1 VADQIAAFT
10 SAVGSILSLDPN
22 AIRQLQTAPY
32 ALSLAIWILLLGTL
46 SDVLGD
52 SPLLF
57 VKKIRPSRF
66 AAALAIEAAL
76 SILRLAIWFLSFWFL
91 IDALHLGTVSLSNV
105 VLVVGL
111 GYAPMLLSFLV
122 LIPYL
127 GPVIGRILHAWT
139 LVTILASIAVA
150 LNSSPWQ
157 VLAPGV
163 VAVVLILLVRRFS
176 DRVSVAVLG
185 RISRRLVGA
194 DVMQRTRAMDP
205 RLVMS
210 GRSA

>member
-1 VADQIAAFT
+1 MGELGAAV
-10 SAVGSILSLDPN
+10 SAILSLDPT
-22 AIRQLQTAPY
+22 AIHAVQTAPG
-32 ALSLAIWILLLGTL
+32 ALSAAIWILLLGTL
-46 SDVLGD
+46 SDVVGD

-57 VKKIRPSRF
+57 INRMRRGRF
-66 AAALAIEAAL
+66 AAAVGIEAGL
-76 SILRLAIWFLSFWFL
+76 SVVRVAIWILSFWIL
-91 IDALHLGTVSLSNV
+91 INVLNLASVSLADV

-111 GYAPMLLSFLV
+111 GYAPMLLSIFV
-122 LIPYL
+122 LIPFL

-150 LNSSPWQ
+150 TNSSPWQ
-157 VLAPGV
+157 VLAPGL
-163 VAVVLILLVRRFS
+163 VAVLLILLVRRWS

-185 RISRRLVGA
+185 GISRSLVGT

-210 GRSA
+210 RSNG

>member
-1 VADQIAAFT
+1 MVELG
-10 SAVGSILSLDPN
+10 SAVDAILSLDPA
-22 AIRQLQTAPY
+22 AIHAVQTAPG
-32 ALSLAIWILLLGTL
+32 ALSVAIWILLLGTL

-57 VKKIRPSRF
+57 INRMRPGRF
-66 AAALAIEAAL
+66 AAAVGIEAVL
-76 SILRLAIWFLSFWFL
+76 SVVRVAIWILSFWVL
-91 IDALHLGTVSLSNV
+91 VNVLHLGSASLADV

-122 LIPYL
+122 LIPFL

-150 LNSSPWQ
+150 TNSSPWQ
-157 VLAPGV
+157 VLAPGL
-163 VAVVLILLVRRFS
+163 VAVLLILLVRRWS

-185 RISRRLVGA
+185 GISRSAVGT

-210 GRSA
+210 RTTAQRV

>member
-1 VADQIAAFT
+1 MQAFG
-10 SAVGSILSLDPN
+10 SAVGAILSLDPT
-22 AIRQLQTAPY
+22 AIKAVQTAPN
-32 ALSLAIWILLLGTL
+32 ALSIAIWILLLGTV

-57 VKKIRPSRF
+57 FKKMRRGRF
-66 AAALAIEAAL
+66 AAALGIEAGL
-76 SILRLAIWFLSFWFL
+76 SIVRVAIWILSFWIL
-91 IDALHLGTVSLSNV
+91 VNLLDLSSVSLTEV

-122 LIPYL
+122 LIPFL

-150 LNSSPWQ
+150 ANSSPWQ
-157 VLAPGV
+157 VLAPGL
-163 VAVVLILLVRRFS
+163 VAVLLILLVRRWS
-176 DRVSVAVLG
+176 DRVSVALLSGV
-185 RISRRLVGA
+185 SRSLVGT
-194 DVMQRTRAMDP
+194 DVMQRTRALDP

-210 GRSA
+210 EAKS

>member
-1 VADQIAAFT
+1 VIDQIAAFA
-10 SAVGSILSLDPN
+10 SAVGAILSLDPA
-22 AIRQLQTAPY
+22 AILAVQNSPGAFS
-32 ALSLAIWILLLGTL
+32 AAIWILLLGTL
-46 SDVLGD
+46 SDVIGD

-57 VKKIRPSRF
+57 MKRMRRGRF
-66 AAALAIEAAL
+66 AAAVGIEAGL
-76 SILRLAIWFLSFWFL
+76 SMVRLAIWILSFWIL
-91 IDALHLGTVSLSNV
+91 LSVLNLGNATLTEV

-127 GPVIGRILHAWT
+127 GTLIGRVLQAWT
-139 LVTILASIAVA
+139 LLTILASIAVA
-150 LNSSPWQ
+150 ANSSLWQ
-157 VLAPGV
+157 VLAPAL
-163 VAVVLILLVRRFS
+163 VAVLLILVVRRWS

-185 RISRRLVGA
+185 GVSRRFVGA

-210 GRSA
+210 GGNG